1 MLLCLRP
8 FNQTHTSYGV
18 ISLSCMYLLSSL
30 PLPFLSPRLN
40 FSVATTWERP
50 STVSERPPSFL
61 AALNSSSTPH
71 SLEPWACSYLSPL
84 VRWAG
89 SLGGVDNQL
98 CWWAGSVMSSSRPRQ
113 SFPLKNGRPSETR
126 WNFIPN
132 TVYSYTCGLFCLHL
146 CVGACV
152 RVVTAS
158 VSYAHGYMCG
168 LLCLPLCMCVC
179 MSVRVCVWL
188 MLQFPSLLICLLILV
203 PILPSLPPSP
213 SSLLRILISSNIW
226 RCT

>member
-146 CVGACV
+146 CVC
-152 RVVTAS
+152 
-158 VSYAHGYMCG
+158 
-168 LLCLPLCMCVC
+168 
-179 MSVRVCVWL
+179 VCVWL
-188 MLQFPSLLICLLILV
+188 LLQFLMLMATCVACFAFPCACVCACLCV
-203 PILPSLPPSP
+203 
-213 SSLLRILISSNIW
+213 
-226 RCT
+226 CVCG